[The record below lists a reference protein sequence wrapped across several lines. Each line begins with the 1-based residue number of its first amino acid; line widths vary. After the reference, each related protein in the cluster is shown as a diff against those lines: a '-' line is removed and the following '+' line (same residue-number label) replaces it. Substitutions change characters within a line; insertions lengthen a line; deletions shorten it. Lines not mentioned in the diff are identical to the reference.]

1 MRAIGLPGHAV
12 LPMVLSTGCTVPA
25 IGATRTLDD
34 PSDRLRVALAI
45 PSIACGARLPVL
57 VLLAAAFLPAYAAVV
72 VTGLYLLGFA
82 VAILSA
88 LLFRRVLSTSEGSGA
103 MKLPSYRWPP
113 ASLCGASPG
122 RAPGASCRAPGVR
135 FCW

>member
-34 PSDRLRVALAI
+34 PSDRLRVAA
-45 PSIACGARLPVL
+45 
-57 VLLAAAFLPAYAAVV
+57 
-72 VTGLYLLGFA
+72 
-82 VAILSA
+82 A

-103 MKLPSYRWPP
+103 MKLPSYRWPA
-113 ASLCGASPG
+113 ASLCGASLG